1 MSKQRIAAPA
11 ALLPLAALLSAAL
24 TACVPSGN
32 AASGPPPLPVV
43 GVAHPASALVAE
55 RLEYTGRIEPA
66 QRVEVRS
73 RVAGYLAAIKFRDG
87 QAVKQG
93 DPLFVIDQR
102 PFLAARDRAR
112 ASLAQAKARQTLA
125 AAQLQ
130 RLARTHE
137 TGASS
142 AEELDRARAEA
153 DGAQAAVMM
162 AQAELRNAEL
172 ELEFSTITAPIS
184 GKLSDRRADV
194 GNYVAGGAAQ
204 GAPLTTIVS
213 LSPVRVTVDITEADF
228 QRLRR
233 QPRLPEQVQLQFDGA
248 AAPLRADIDFI
259 DNEASSKSG
268 TVRVRASLPNLDH
281 ALLPGYFARVSIAA
295 AEPQPRLTVPD
306 AAIQSEPLRKLVLV
320 VDAEGKVAPRAVQLG
335 GLVGA
340 QRVVLAGLSAQD
352 QVIVSGAQRVKP
364 GERVQLAPAAKAKPG
379 SDAKALAP
387 AAAGPQSAAGISAA
401 GASGKAAGVGT
412 GAAMRGKGA

>member
-1 MSKQRIAAPA
+1 MFKQGMAAPA
-11 ALLPLAALLSAAL
+11 ALLPLAALLAAAL

-32 AASGPPPLPVV
+32 AASSPPPLPVV

-55 RLEYTGRIEPA
+55 SLEYTGRVEPA

-73 RVAGYLAAIKFRDG
+73 RVPGYLAAIKFRDG
-87 QAVKQG
+87 QVVQQG
-93 DPLFVIDQR
+93 APLFVIDQR
-102 PFLAARDRAR
+102 PLLAARDRAQ
-112 ASLAQAKARQTLA
+112 AGLAQAKARQTLA

-130 RLARTHE
+130 RLTRTHE
-137 TGASS
+137 NGASS

-153 DGAQAAVMM
+153 EGALAAVLM
-162 AQAELRNAEL
+162 AQAELRNAQL

-184 GKLSDRRADV
+184 GKLSDRRVDV
-194 GNYVAGGAAQ
+194 GNYVAGGAAP
-204 GAPLTTIVS
+204 GGPLTTIVS

-233 QPRLPEQVQLQFDGA
+233 QPRLPEQVQLLFDGA
-248 AAPLRADIDFI
+248 AAPQRADIDFI

-268 TVRVRASLPNLDH
+268 TLRLRASLPNLDH
-281 ALLPGYFARVSIAA
+281 ALLPGYFARVSIPAA
-295 AEPQPRLTVPD
+295 PPQQHLTVPD

-364 GERVQLAPAAKAKPG
+364 GERVQLAPAVAGAKP
-379 SDAKALAP
+379 AP
-387 AAAGPQSAAGISAA
+387 AAS
-401 GASGKAAGVGT
+401 AGVS
-412 GAAMRGKGA
+412 AVPARGKGA